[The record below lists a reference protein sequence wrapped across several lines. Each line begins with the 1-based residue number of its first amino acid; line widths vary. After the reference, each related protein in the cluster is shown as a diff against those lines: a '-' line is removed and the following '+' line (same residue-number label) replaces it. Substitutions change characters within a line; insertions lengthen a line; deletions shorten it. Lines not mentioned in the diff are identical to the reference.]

1 MSQTVAIVTGSSRGL
16 GAALAGQ
23 LATQVN
29 QLITVARTDNRQLHK
44 LARQHGCEHIHHEAD
59 LADPAQI
66 EQASRAI
73 FSQLDLSASQYILIN
88 NAGTLGPVG
97 QYNSLGHNKAADIT
111 STFNLNINSVIVLT
125 SAFLTATRSTGADIR
140 VINISSG
147 AGRSPYPG
155 WGVYCATKA
164 ALDMYTRVAK
174 QEAPHA
180 KLMSLAPGVIDTAM
194 QKQIRELDPNDFP
207 NRSRFTQLH
216 DKGELSNPDQLAHK
230 ILNYLHRDDFG
241 QTEIDDI
248 RHYS

>member
-1 MSQTVAIVTGSSRGL
+1 MSKTIAIVTGSSRGL
-16 GAALAGQ
+16 GAALASQ

-29 QLITVARTDNRQLHK
+29 LLVTVARTDNRQLHE
-44 LARQHGCEHIHHEAD
+44 LARQHNCQHIHYSAD
-59 LADPAQI
+59 LADPSQI
-66 EQASRAI
+66 NAVTQDI
-73 FSQLDLSASQYILIN
+73 FSQLDQSASQYILIN

-97 QYNSLGHNKAADIT
+97 QYDSLCTEKSQDIACA
-111 STFNLNINSVIVLT
+111 FNLNVNSIIVLT
-125 SAFLTATRSTGADIR
+125 SAFLTATRNTGADVR

-147 AGRSPYPG
+147 AGRAPTSG

-180 KLMSLAPGVIDTAM
+180 RLVSLAPGIIDTGM
-194 QKQIRELDPNDFP
+194 QQQIRALDLNDFP

-216 DKGELSNPDQLAHK
+216 EKGELSNPEQLAHK

-248 RHYS
+248 RHY

>member
-1 MSQTVAIVTGSSRGL
+1 MSKIIAIVTGSSKGL
-16 GAALAGQ
+16 GAALASQ
-23 LATQVN
+23 LATQVK
-29 QLITVARTDNRQLHK
+29 QLLTVARTDNRQLHE
-44 LARQHGCEHIHHEAD
+44 LARQHDCQHVHYRAD
-59 LADPAQI
+59 LADPVQINAVAQDV
-66 EQASRAI
+66 

-97 QYNSLGHNKAADIT
+97 QYNVLDHEKAQDIA
-111 STFNLNINSVIVLT
+111 SAFNLNVNSIIMLT
-125 SAFLTATRSTGADIR
+125 SAFLTATRHTGADIR

-147 AGRSPYPG
+147 AGRAPTPG

-164 ALDMYTRVAK
+164 ALDMYTRVVK

-180 KLMSLAPGVIDTAM
+180 RLVSLAPGVIDTGM
-194 QKQIRELDPNDFP
+194 QKQIRELDLNHFP

-216 DKGELSNPDQLAHK
+216 EKGELSNPEQLAHQ

>member
-111 STFNLNINSVIVLT
+111 SAFNLNINSVIVLT

-180 KLMSLAPGVIDTAM
+180 KLVSLAPGVIDTAM

>member
-111 STFNLNINSVIVLT
+111 SAFNLNINSVIVLT
-125 SAFLTATRSTGADIR
+125 AAFLTATRSTGADIR

-155 WGVYCATKA
+155 WGVYCTTKA

-180 KLMSLAPGVIDTAM
+180 KLVSLAPGVIDTAM